1 VEILIDARVS
11 DRVIIGGR
19 RFFRVVDH
27 LNETSSVELA
37 RIATKRAHNAS
48 ISFMP
53 IMSCREFAAATNDTA
68 A

>member
-1 VEILIDARVS
+1 
-11 DRVIIGGR
+11 
-19 RFFRVVDH
+19 VDH